1 MKLTCLFLAGLLALA
16 LTGCYHY
23 ACPAPDG
30 TTCKSISEI
39 YQMANDGRLKTKKSE
54 DADRKR
60 SAAKIRVLPARLLS
74 ATAPAESDEIKPAP
88 QQILPVKLFK
98 YVDSDGDLHYPGY
111 VFVLIRKSPWS
122 APSEEILPASTP
134 LPRPAG
140 IDEPKTKTGPENANL
155 TQPAFNAPSEVKSL
169 DGLNFQTGGINL
181 NDGKL
186 TDPTGNATLSTGGTP

>member
-23 ACPAPDG
+23 SCPAPDG

-39 YQMANDGRLKTKKSE
+39 YQMANDGRLNNKKSE

-60 SAAKIRVLPARLLS
+60 LAAKIRMLPARLGS

-111 VFVLIRKSPWS
+111 VFILIRKSPWS
-122 APSEEILPASTP
+122 APSEEILPVSIH

-140 IDEPKTKTGPENANL
+140 IDEPKTKAGPENTNWI
-155 TQPAFNAPSEVKSL
+155 QPVLNAPSEVKSS

-181 NDGKL
+181 NDRKL
-186 TDPTGNATLSTGGTP
+186 MDPAGNTTLSTGGTP